1 MIEPILEKALAGQR
15 IDPEEALELFSTT
28 DILLLG
34 NVASRV
40 ARKKRT
46 DRTVT
51 YIVDRNIN
59 YTNVCVTDCSF
70 CAFYRKEPDTDSY
83 ILPFETIAQKIEET
97 VSIGG
102 KQILLQGGHHQNLRI
117 DYFEDL
123 FKKIKQRFDIHLH
136 ALSPPEIIHISRIS
150 KLSLYET
157 LTRLKQAGLD
167 SIPGGGAEILVDRVR
182 KIISPKKC
190 TTDEWLQVME
200 SAHGMAIPSTATMMF
215 GHVETIKERIEHLE
229 RLRTLQDKTQG
240 FTAFITWSFQ
250 PGNTQL
256 QGDSGIKTA
265 ITGFEYLKTLAISR
279 IFLDNFRNLQSSW
292 VTQGPKVG
300 QLSLYY
306 GANDM
311 GSTMMEENV
320 VAAAGTVYCMDEKE
334 INRLITD
341 SGFIP
346 RRRNM
351 KYDYLPQ

>member
-117 DYFEDL
+117 DYFED
-123 FKKIKQRFDIHLH
+123 
-136 ALSPPEIIHISRIS
+136 
-150 KLSLYET
+150 
-157 LTRLKQAGLD
+157 
-167 SIPGGGAEILVDRVR
+167 
-182 KIISPKKC
+182 
-190 TTDEWLQVME
+190 
-200 SAHGMAIPSTATMMF
+200 
-215 GHVETIKERIEHLE
+215 
-229 RLRTLQDKTQG
+229 
-240 FTAFITWSFQ
+240 
-250 PGNTQL
+250 
-256 QGDSGIKTA
+256 
-265 ITGFEYLKTLAISR
+265 
-279 IFLDNFRNLQSSW
+279 
-292 VTQGPKVG
+292 
-300 QLSLYY
+300 
-306 GANDM
+306 
-311 GSTMMEENV
+311 
-320 VAAAGTVYCMDEKE
+320 
-334 INRLITD
+334 
-341 SGFIP
+341 
-346 RRRNM
+346 
-351 KYDYLPQ
+351 